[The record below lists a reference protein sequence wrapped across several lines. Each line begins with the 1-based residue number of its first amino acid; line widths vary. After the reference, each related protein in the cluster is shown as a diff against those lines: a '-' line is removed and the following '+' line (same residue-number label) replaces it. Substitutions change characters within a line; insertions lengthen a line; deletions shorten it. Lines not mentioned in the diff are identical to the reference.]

1 MKTTRNQTGKPINHA
16 PKQSIVQPQKLLSPF
31 VVYDTDTLLTAL
43 LAIERNEHRT
53 VVVTNKDNV
62 VVGVLSDGDARMSLI
77 DGRLLSTPVH
87 RIMNADFIAVGPKE
101 QAKAKKIL
109 AQGHIF
115 VIPVVD
121 VHGRLVTL
129 YTTA

>member
-1 MKTTRNQTGKPINHA
+1 MPRKTKPNRVPEPGPKPKTTR
-16 PKQSIVQPQKLLSPF
+16 SDSPF
-31 VVYDTDTLLTAL
+31 VVRDTDTLLNAL

-87 RIMNADFIAVGPKE
+87 RIMNADFIAVSPKE
-101 QAKAKKIL
+101 HARAKKIL
-109 AQGHIF
+109 LQGHIF

-121 VHGRLVTL
+121 VHGRLLTIH
-129 YTTA
+129 TTE

>member
-1 MKTTRNQTGKPINHA
+1 MQGPGLKPKTTD
-16 PKQSIVQPQKLLSPF
+16 SDSPF
-31 VVYDTDTLLTAL
+31 VVRDTDTLLTAL

-87 RIMNADFIAVGPKE
+87 RIMNADFIAVSPKE
-101 QAKAKKIL
+101 QAKAKTIL

>member
-1 MKTTRNQTGKPINHA
+1 MPRKTKPNRVQKPFPKPKTTG
-16 PKQSIVQPQKLLSPF
+16 SISPF
-31 VVYDTDTLLTAL
+31 VVRDTDTLLTAV

-53 VVVTNKDNV
+53 VVVTNNDNI

-87 RIMNADFIAVGPKE
+87 RVMNADFIAVSPKE
-101 QAKAKKIL
+101 HAKAKEIL

-121 VHGRLVTL
+121 AQGKLLTFH
-129 YTTA
+129 TTE